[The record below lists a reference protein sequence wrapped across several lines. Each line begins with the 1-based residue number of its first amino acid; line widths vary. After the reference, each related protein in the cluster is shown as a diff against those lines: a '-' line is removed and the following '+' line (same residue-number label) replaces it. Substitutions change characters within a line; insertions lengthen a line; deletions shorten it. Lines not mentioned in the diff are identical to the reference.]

1 MQFMRILR
9 PFAFLVAALVVTH
22 VHAQLCARP
31 TANGLSWWA
40 ADGSAVDLIGP
51 NPGTLAAGAGFG
63 AGWVAQAFTFDGVDD
78 HVAVPFNASF
88 DFQLPLQFSIAAW
101 VNAGSGPGSLRALV
115 VKSPPSGLW
124 DWGLFLTSDNQF
136 MAGGN
141 AHAAVTSNTTAVAGV
156 WYHVAVTYQ
165 DSLWQ
170 LYVNGV
176 REAAASGILISRS
189 TGGLAL
195 ARTGEAAGAADAFGG
210 SLDEV
215 EIFDRALT
223 PCAVGALFDTGHA
236 GQCKGDDDADGV
248 SDIVDNCLR
257 RPNAAQTDQDADG
270 TGDDCDCAPA
280 DPATFAVPGE
290 IARLQVGTSSKNGLS
305 WCSAAAGAG
314 NSTLHQLV
322 RGIAAEL
329 PVGNGVSESCVVN
342 GSTSPFATDTSVP
355 AAGQGFWYLVRGRN
369 ACGTGTYGFSGL
381 HGLPSTE
388 RTTTACP

>member
-1 MQFMRILR
+1 MNRTRNLPAIVCL
-9 PFAFLVAALVVTH
+9 PFALAVTPVA
-22 VHAQLCARP
+22 AQLCARP
-31 TANGLSWWA
+31 TADGLSWWA
-40 ADGSAVDLIGP
+40 GDGSAADLIGP
-51 NPGTLAAGAGFG
+51 NPGTPAAGAGFG

-78 HVAVPFNASF
+78 HVAVPFDASF

-101 VNAGSGPGSLRALV
+101 ANPGSGPGTLRALV

-124 DWGLFLTSDNQF
+124 DWGLFLTADNQF

-141 AHAAVTSNTTAVAGV
+141 ARVAVTSATVARPGV
-156 WYHVAVTYQ
+156 WYHVVVTYQ

-195 ARTGEAAGAADAFGG
+195 ARTGEAAGSGDPFGG

-215 EIFDRALT
+215 EIFDRTLT

-280 DPATFAVPGE
+280 DATTFAVPGE

-314 NSTLHQLV
+314 NSSVHQLV

-329 PVGNGVSESCVVN
+329 PVGGGVNESCVVT

-355 AAGQGFWYLVRGRN
+355 PVGQGFWYLVRGRN
-369 ACGTGTYGFSGL
+369 SCGTGTYGFSGL
-381 HGLPSTE
+381 HGLPSAE
-388 RTTTACP
+388 RVTAACP